1 MSGDQ
6 TVADAEEYWHRYYA
20 EQFRFGLGTEDIL
33 AALTQ
38 TPPVNNWADLG
49 CRSESMLWAIALRAK
64 QLVAVD
70 IDPQRLDTVRM
81 CSAIA

>member
-6 TVADAEEYWHRYYA
+6 TVADAEEYWDRYYA

-38 TPPVNNWADLG
+38 VPPVDTWAERIQVVG
-49 CRSESMLWAIALRAK
+49 CRVTDC
-64 QLVAVD
+64 Q
-70 IDPQRLDTVRM
+70 
-81 CSAIA
+81 